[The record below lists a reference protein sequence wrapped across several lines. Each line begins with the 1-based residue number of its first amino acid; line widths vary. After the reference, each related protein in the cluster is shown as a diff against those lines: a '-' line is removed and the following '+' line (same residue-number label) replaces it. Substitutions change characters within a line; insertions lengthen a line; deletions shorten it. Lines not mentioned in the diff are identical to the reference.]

1 MSVFYDYHIRLSG
14 LDVDGRGHCKASAL
28 LNHLQNAA
36 TLAAEDMGF
45 SRETLIE
52 RYGAFWMLARSWFR
66 LARPLHYEDN
76 LTIRTW
82 HRGDRGAIMYR
93 DYDIFAGDE
102 RVGESVSAWVL
113 ASVKGH
119 KLLRLGVVTELAGTS
134 GGELCKTMTLAKLH
148 RPEGLHAVERRKM
161 RYSDTDINGHVN
173 NTRYADFICD
183 ALELERLPE
192 NRFLAEMQI
201 GYLAECRPGEYIDIQ
216 QAGTGDSRFVFGLD
230 EGGKSRFESALF
242 FGELIP

>member
-1 MSVFYDYHIRLSG
+1 
-14 LDVDGRGHCKASAL
+14 
-28 LNHLQNAA
+28 
-36 TLAAEDMGF
+36 
-45 SRETLIE
+45 
-52 RYGAFWMLARSWFR
+52 
-66 LARPLHYEDN
+66 
-76 LTIRTW
+76 
-82 HRGDRGAIMYR
+82 
-93 DYDIFAGDE
+93 
-102 RVGESVSAWVL
+102 
-113 ASVKGH
+113 
-119 KLLRLGVVTELAGTS
+119 
-134 GGELCKTMTLAKLH
+134 
-148 RPEGLHAVERRKM
+148 M